1 MSMTTLLNKHL
12 RRANFIC
19 FVFIWYNGQ
28 MKPLDL
34 SFEQTDQ
41 IIKFL
46 KAGEVGVMPTD
57 TIYGIVGSALD
68 PDVVENI
75 YRLRRKTLD
84 KPLIILISDLNDLNH
99 FNILLTEKQRNF
111 LKKNWPNPLSV
122 AFPISGAD
130 FTYLHRET
138 KALAFRMPKDKKLL
152 DLLKQAGPLVAPS
165 ANFEGEKSS
174 ETLDEAKKYFGDQVD
189 FYLDGG
195 TILSTA
201 STLIQLEEN
210 GEFRILRQ
218 GEFQVG

>member
-1 MSMTTLLNKHL
+1 MTTLLNKHL

-122 AFPISGAD
+122 VLSCPDEKF
-130 FTYLHRET
+130 FYLHRG
-138 KALAFRMPKDKKLL
+138 KKSLAFRMPKDETLLEILKKV
-152 DLLKQAGPLVAPS
+152 GPLVAPS
-165 ANFEGEKSS
+165 TNFEGEKPS
-174 ETLDEAKKYFGDQVD
+174 ETIAEAKKYFGDKVS
-189 FYLDGG
+189 FYCLGG
-195 TILSTA
+195 KLISKPSTI
-201 STLIQLEEN
+201 IQLLEDGTKVVLRE
-210 GEFRILRQ
+210 GSFR
-218 GEFQVG
+218 V